1 MCKCE
6 NQRKLLCFNS
16 PHHRWNAFANANK
29 LALFTATIYL
39 IAVPHSISNNQQPTI
54 LPFMQSLRCGKINWT
69 HFFHPEFCKLGLVR
83 WFDGSM
89 AKLTSHIVII
99 FIVTA
104 QLVCTSLSI
113 YLPVCISISFLSL
126 SLSLSFAFFSKSQST
141 FLAFF
146 HYFRPI
152 YLFTWIHIV
161 QCGQK
166 VLRSDREWK
175 SHSTYANESIAH
187 IYRTWG
193 TRTNFANKSR
203 SEKTANTHIDTRQK
217 VDWHREM
224 STSING

>member
-1 MCKCE
+1 M
-6 NQRKLLCFNS
+6 RKNKL
-16 PHHRWNAFANANK
+16 NAF
-29 LALFTATIYL
+29 F
-39 IAVPHSISNNQQPTI
+39 SSWI
-54 LPFMQSLRCGKINWT
+54 LQIGFGSMVRC
-69 HFFHPEFCKLGLVR
+69 
-83 WFDGSM
+83 FDGKANIPHRYHLHCHCS
-89 AKLTSHIVII
+89 
-99 FIVTA
+99 
-104 QLVCTSLSI
+104 TSLHISV
-113 YLPVCISISFLSL
+113 YLSACLYIHLFPLSL
-126 SLSLSFAFFSKSQST
+126 SLSIAFFSKSQST

-175 SHSTYANESIAH
+175 AHSTYANESIAH